1 MATEK
6 PSQHLCFWGWGGLT
20 TWKGWRNLGAG
31 ARSGA
36 GAVRAGLTGAG
47 AEGISN
53 LGTLV
58 GPFPWTTTGSV
69 S

>member
-31 ARSGA
+31 A
-36 GAVRAGLTGAG
+36 VQAGLTGAG

-53 LGTLV
+53 LA
-58 GPFPWTTTGSV
+58 P
-69 S
+69 